1 VIIGAETKDPSLALM
16 SVVASP
22 YRAGRT
28 ARGLV
33 GVVGSRRMEYARAVA
48 IVDELARTITEILNA
63 EERERG
69 PEQRQPGAE
78 EP

>member
-16 SVVASP
+16 SVVTSP

-28 ARGLV
+28 GRGLV

-48 IVDELARTITEILNA
+48 IVDELARTITDILNA
-63 EERERG
+63 EEQERE
-69 PEQRQPGAE
+69 PVQRPPGAE
-78 EP
+78 ER